1 MKTATKQ
8 DTAKYIIS
16 IVTFISILVTAIIFG
31 L

>member
-8 DTAKYIIS
+8 ETAKYIIS
-16 IVTFISILVTAIIFG
+16 IIGFICILVTAIIFG